1 MTSETEVTPAMR
13 QMQQPTRRAMLTA
26 AMLAGSAAITGCV
39 PHLAIRPVQANP
51 AVRVIVDNDFGGD
64 PDGLF
69 MLSHLMLSP
78 SVALPLV
85 VGSQYRDFG
94 EADLI
99 RDKGAASA
107 RKANELLGLFPPVLR
122 PPVIAGADTP
132 IDANGGRVTSPASD
146 AIIAEAMRGGE
157 DAPLFYA
164 AGGSLTELALALKAQ
179 PGIASRMTLV
189 WIGGAEHSDLAMP
202 PPGPAEAEY
211 NFGLDRAA
219 AQYVFNES
227 NIEIWQIPRNAFR
240 QMLVG
245 LAEIDGLAGLHPIG
259 RYLSR
264 QVEQTE
270 QRLAQNLPRHIFSAG
285 ETYMLGDT
293 ALVTLIALRTP
304 FQADAASS
312 SYILRP
318 TPHLAADGSYDANPA
333 GRPMRIY
340 GRMDA
345 ALTWRDLVAKLRRL
359 GGG

>member
-1 MTSETEVTPAMR
+1 MRVRVTDPQPQKDAHGSAYMTFAVDSCNRFVPGKGDCW
-13 QMQQPTRRAMLTA
+13 QQ
-26 AMLAGSAAITGCV
+26 AAITGCV

-164 AGGSLTELALALKAQ
+164 AGGSLTTMQCGACLAVFYC
-179 PGIASRMTLV
+179 S
-189 WIGGAEHSDLAMP
+189 AEHQRADWAAHSRVCL
-202 PPGPAEAEY
+202 PA
-211 NFGLDRAA
+211 R
-219 AQYVFNES
+219 
-227 NIEIWQIPRNAFR
+227 
-240 QMLVG
+240 
-245 LAEIDGLAGLHPIG
+245 
-259 RYLSR
+259 
-264 QVEQTE
+264 
-270 QRLAQNLPRHIFSAG
+270 
-285 ETYMLGDT
+285 
-293 ALVTLIALRTP
+293 
-304 FQADAASS
+304 
-312 SYILRP
+312 
-318 TPHLAADGSYDANPA
+318 
-333 GRPMRIY
+333 
-340 GRMDA
+340 
-345 ALTWRDLVAKLRRL
+345 
-359 GGG
+359 